1 MILFCEQ
8 RPDFGWSGY
17 GYALALFVVVFLQT
31 LILQQYQR
39 FKMLTSAK
47 IKTAVIGLIYKKV
60 RDLRN
65 SKFLNELCP
74 IYALKYGIWK
84 NRSSILKICSMQY
97 EYTFC

>member
-1 MILFCEQ
+1 MIIFCEH

-39 FKMLTSAK
+39 FNMLTSAK

-60 RDLRN
+60 KDWRN
-65 SKFLNELCP
+65 SQFLNEPYPYVLSN
-74 IYALKYGIWK
+74 KESG
-84 NRSSILKICSMQY
+84 KIEVY
-97 EYTFC
+97 IKKF